1 MGKVPGHG
9 VCTDDGRA
17 RPAGPATQDPR
28 SHSWEDFRNDRRN
41 DRRNDF
47 PPFSF
52 TKMHFSLLLVK
63 ENGLYW
69 RACSFSFTKMDH
81 WSLLVQ

>member
-28 SHSWEDFRNDRRN
+28 SDSWEDPWEDFRNVFRN
-41 DRRNDF
+41 VF

-63 ENGLYW
+63 ENGKYR

>member
-28 SHSWEDFRNDRRN
+28 SHPWEDFRND
-41 DRRNDF
+41 
-47 PPFSF
+47 SE
-52 TKMHFSLLLVK
+52 MFSLHFTVVK
-63 ENGLYW
+63 RTFG
-69 RACSFSFTKMDH
+69 RF
-81 WSLLVQ
+81 